1 MFRGR
6 QITHPELGEKLSIKM
21 AEQLSDISTV
31 ERAPKIEGKN
41 MVTMLLPKADH
52 DKTEKNADKNIE
64 VNNSKE
70 EANHA

>member
-1 MFRGR
+1 
-6 QITHPELGEKLSIKM
+6 M